1 MLLNRPDQFL
11 PFLAEPVDPLR
22 KTWNVITILFELS
35 VWHIDDRLPGMRMQ
49 DIETGDGEYI
59 AHRPYR
65 NKCIRRPEADCFR
78 TGNYLMNLSG
88 DMGDSASVLRYLTW
102 LNATAW
108 TGRVRMKPPHTLSL
122 RP

>member
-49 DIETGDGEYI
+49 GNENGRRRNTSSPSISQQMYQTTGS
-59 AHRPYR
+59 A
-65 NKCIRRPEADCFR
+65 CSR
-78 TGNYLMNLSG
+78 TEELSH
-88 DMGDSASVLRYLTW
+88 DSDRTLGVT
-102 LNATAW
+102 
-108 TGRVRMKPPHTLSL
+108 PPPFCGTLL
-122 RP
+122 G